1 MINSAVERDHEKR
14 KEKGG
19 CFFQWLTLLPYEATR
34 SIESLL
40 LCLQSIVRGFNM
52 EKAGVFVM
60 PGLHMALTG
69 SFLANQPGR
78 RLWLHALNTILLN
91 FEVMLK
97 MRNFKGRQSKVP
109 FVPNLSN

>member
-69 SFLANQPGR
+69 TLLTNQPGR
-78 RLWLHALNTILLN
+78 CPWLDLLNTLIFN
-91 FEVMLK
+91 FEVRVK
-97 MRNFKGRQSKVP
+97 KST
-109 FVPNLSN
+109 